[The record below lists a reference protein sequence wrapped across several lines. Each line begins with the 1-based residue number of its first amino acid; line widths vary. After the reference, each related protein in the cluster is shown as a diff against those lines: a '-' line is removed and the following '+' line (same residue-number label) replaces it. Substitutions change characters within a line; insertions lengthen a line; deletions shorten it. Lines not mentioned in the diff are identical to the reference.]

1 MIEEFSYTNMILSD
15 QKKCENNIS
24 STQSK
29 ICFGSSTNSDQLER
43 STCKSRV
50 DKCIIKRGCVYI
62 IPVQAFH

>member
-1 MIEEFSYTNMILSD
+1 MIEKISYTNMILSD

-24 STQSK
+24 STQPK
-29 ICFGSSTNSDQLER
+29 ICFSSSTDNDQLER

-50 DKCIIKRGCVYI
+50 DKCVIKIGCVYI